1 MQSDS
6 YRRIIAAEY
15 DRAPTLVM
23 RDVVAWD
30 LLARETLAHYGA
42 LTRSWLRVVPVQDP
56 EPYAT
61 VGGMFADIQRGRL
74 LVSDVNHEHP
84 VWSPEVNRAFH
95 VVHDV
100 LGHWTSGADFTWE
113 GELRAYRA
121 HDRVTG
127 GIQARHALFTEAV
140 GQVASAIE
148 AGGTFGPQ
156 KVACLP
162 QWMFWASDDV
172 TSTIEPAYIVA

>member
-1 MQSDS
+1 MNADA
-6 YRRIIAAEY
+6 YRRVVAAAY
-15 DRAPTLVM
+15 DVAPTLVM
-23 RDVVAWD
+23 RDVFAWE
-30 LLARETLAHYGA
+30 LLASETLAHYRE
-42 LTRSWLRVVPVQDP
+42 LTRWLTVVPVNDP

-61 VGGMFADIQRGRL
+61 VEGMFGDIGRNRL

-84 VWSPEVNRAFH
+84 VWTPEVNRAFR

-100 LGHWTSGADFTWE
+100 CGHWQTGSDFSWE

-121 HDRVTG
+121 HDRITG

-140 GQVASAIE
+140 GQVASALVNG
-148 AGGTFGPQ
+148 AFGAQ

-162 QWMFWASDDV
+162 QWMFWALDDV
-172 TSTIEPAYIVA
+172 LATVQPVYCVA